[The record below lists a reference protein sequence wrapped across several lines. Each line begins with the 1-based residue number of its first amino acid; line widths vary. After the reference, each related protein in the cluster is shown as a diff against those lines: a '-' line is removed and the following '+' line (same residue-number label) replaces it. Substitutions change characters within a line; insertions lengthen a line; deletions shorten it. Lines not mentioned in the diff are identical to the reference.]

1 MIHTKRKRKNRF
13 LRFLKPLS
21 LAVTLALLFGV
32 VWLRSTVV
40 SIEYKLSELEG
51 TKKILA
57 RDNKLL
63 AADRAKL
70 SSIGRFDGTGHG
82 FIIPDRVQ
90 VVYVKQAGAGDA
102 YKASY
107 SVK

>member
-1 MIHTKRKRKNRF
+1 MKI
-13 LRFLKPLS
+13 LKPLS
-21 LAVTLALLFGV
+21 LVMTLALLFGV

-40 SIEYKLSELEG
+40 SLEYKLSELEC
-51 TKKILA
+51 TQKILA

-63 AADRAKL
+63 AADKAKL
-70 SSIGRFDGTGHG
+70 SSIGRFDSTGHG

>member
-1 MIHTKRKRKNRF
+1 RRRRNR
-13 LRFLKPLS
+13 LVKILKPLS
-21 LAVTLALLFGV
+21 LVMTLALLFGV

-40 SIEYKLSELEG
+40 SLEYKLSELEC
-51 TKKILA
+51 TQKILA

-63 AADRAKL
+63 AADKAKL
-70 SSIGRFDGTGHG
+70 SSIGRFDSTGHG